1 MKPIS
6 MKMNGRITFGDW
18 KITKDFWIS
27 NSNGTRNIYF
37 TVTNV
42 WDQSF
47 MKKEECAALILSSK
61 IDLNKHLL
69 PRCSK
74 FHFNFFDNVSVQT
87 IICDIIDSL
96 HGTEV
101 QSSKSTNP
109 RTLSFLE

>member
-1 MKPIS
+1 MKLIF

-47 MKKEECAALILSSK
+47 MKKEECAALILSTK
-61 IDLNKHLL
+61 IELKKQYI
-69 PRCSK
+69 SK
-74 FHFNFFDNVSVQT
+74 FIYSEKAK
-87 IICDIIDSL
+87 IL
-96 HGTEV
+96 
-101 QSSKSTNP
+101 
-109 RTLSFLE
+109 